1 MYARLVS
8 YTQWSPEYLA
18 LSGIPDGLV
27 SPEGPVA
34 YTARVSS
41 PNPLNESYE
50 RLLAYCIRKGHWS
63 VFEMA
68 DATVELE
75 TSRAIAA
82 QILRHKSF
90 NFQELSQRYAAIEP
104 DYQATTCRMQD
115 SKNRQSS
122 LPCDDEELRM
132 WWEYTQRTQ
141 AERAFANYDLAI
153 QLGIAKEVAR
163 MLLPLSTTTKL
174 YMKGSLRS
182 WLHYLNTRLDLST
195 QLEHRELAQAILT
208 QLAPVY
214 PVIFQAAQDVYPN
227 LTRIG

>member
-1 MYARLVS
+1 
-8 YTQWSPEYLA
+8 
-18 LSGIPDGLV
+18 
-27 SPEGPVA
+27 
-34 YTARVSS
+34 
-41 PNPLNESYE
+41 
-50 RLLAYCIRKGHWS
+50 
-63 VFEMA
+63 MA

-82 QILRHKSF
+82 QVLRHKSF
-90 NFQELSQRYAAIEP
+90 NFQELSQRYAAIQP

-122 LPCDDEELRM
+122 LPCDDEELSM
-132 WWEYTQRTQ
+132 WWEYVQRTQ

-174 YMKGSLRS
+174 YMKGNLRS
-182 WLHYLNTRLDLST
+182 WLHYLNTRLDPST

-208 QLAPVY
+208 QLSPVY
-214 PVIFQAAQDVYPN
+214 PIIFKAAQAVYPN
-227 LTRIG
+227 LTQII

>member
-1 MYARLVS
+1 MHARLVS
-8 YTQWSPEYLA
+8 YTQWNPEYLSSLA
-18 LSGIPDGLV
+18 IPEGLV

-50 RLLAYCIRKGHWS
+50 RLLSYCIRKGHWS
-63 VFEMA
+63 VFEMT

-82 QILRHKSF
+82 QILRHRSF
-90 NFQELSQRYAAIEP
+90 VFQEFSQRYSKVEP
-104 DYQATTCRMQD
+104 NYEASTCRMQD

-122 LPCDDEELRM
+122 LECSDPSIQA
-132 WWEYTQRTQ
+132 WWEYTQNAQ
-141 AERAFANYDLAI
+141 AERAFANYQEALS
-153 QLGIAKEVAR
+153 LGIAKEVAR

-182 WLHYLNTRLDLST
+182 WIHYLTVRLDPST
-195 QLEHRELAQAILT
+195 QLEHRELAQAILA

-214 PVIFQAAQDVYPN
+214 PVIFKAAAEIYPQ
-227 LTRIG
+227 LIYE

>member
-1 MYARLVS
+1 
-8 YTQWSPEYLA
+8 
-18 LSGIPDGLV
+18 
-27 SPEGPVA
+27 
-34 YTARVSS
+34 
-41 PNPLNESYE
+41 
-50 RLLAYCIRKGHWS
+50 
-63 VFEMA
+63 MA
-68 DATVELE
+68 DATMELE

-104 DYQATTCRMQD
+104 DYQATICRMQD

-122 LPCDDEELRM
+122 LPCDDEELLM

-174 YMKGSLRS
+174 YMKGNLRS
-182 WLHYLNTRLDLST
+182 WIHYLAVRLDPST

>member
-1 MYARLVS
+1 VYARLVS

-18 LSGIPDGLV
+18 ASGIPDGLV

-50 RLLAYCIRKGHWS
+50 RLLTYCIRKGHWS

-82 QILRHKSF
+82 QILRHRSF
-90 NFQELSQRYAAIEP
+90 TFQEFSQRYSAVEP
-104 DYQATTCRMQD
+104 SYEASTCRMQD
-115 SKNRQSS
+115 NKNRQSS
-122 LPCDDEELRM
+122 LECSDPNVLA

-141 AERAFANYDLAI
+141 AERAFANYQEALS
-153 QLGIAKEVAR
+153 LGIAKEVAR
-163 MLLPLSTTTKL
+163 MLLPLSVTTKL

-182 WLHYLNTRLDLST
+182 WLHYLNTRLDPST

-214 PVIFQAAQDVYPN
+214 PVIFQAAQEVYPN
-227 LTRIG
+227 LVTI

>member
-1 MYARLVS
+1 MKARLVS

-50 RLLAYCIRKGHWS
+50 RLLTYCIRKGHWS

-68 DATVELE
+68 DATMELE

-104 DYQATTCRMQD
+104 DYQATACRMQD

-122 LPCDDEELRM
+122 LECSDPSIQA

-141 AERAFANYDLAI
+141 AERAFVNYEEALR
-153 QLGIAKEVAR
+153 LGIAKEVAR
-163 MLLPLSTTTKL
+163 MLLPLSTSTKL
-174 YMKGSLRS
+174 YMKGNLRS
-182 WLHYLNTRLDLST
+182 WLHYLNTRLDPST

-214 PVIFQAAQDVYPN
+214 PIIFQAAREVYPN
-227 LTRIG
+227 LAHI

>member
-50 RLLAYCIRKGHWS
+50 RLLSYCIRKGHWS
-63 VFEMA
+63 VFEMV

-82 QILRHKSF
+82 QILRHRSF
-90 NFQELSQRYAAIEP
+90 TFQEFSQRYSAVEP
-104 DYQATTCRMQD
+104 NYEASTCRMQD

-132 WWEYTQRTQ
+132 WWEYTQNAQ
-141 AERAFANYDLAI
+141 AERAFANYELAI

-163 MLLPLSTTTKL
+163 MLLPMSVTTKL

-182 WLHYLNTRLDLST
+182 WLHYLNTRLDPST

-227 LTRIG
+227 LTRI